1 MKLKSIVQ
9 VCDEKSNPKPCIFYI
24 TSSVTSII
32 HKNGCQICKEK
43 VSDAVGG
50 YKVWYIMIESFRGP
64 PMEHNLLLLI
74 TLLGYPYFLISV
86 DRPGLGILGVIP
98 TTPFL
103 RDSLPLQKVLSRS
116 LPHYRVLCKVKL
128 SLSFESCSFSTLLV
142 ISPKEMHFYVCHWDP
157 VMAKVAP
164 VLSSP
169 SEDRTFWH

>member
-1 MKLKSIVQ
+1 M
-9 VCDEKSNPKPCIFYI
+9 CDEISNPMPCIFYI

-50 YKVWYIMIESFRGP
+50 YKVWYIMIKSLRGP
-64 PMEHNLLLLI
+64 FMEHNS
-74 TLLGYPYFLISV
+74 YRYFPFSL
-86 DRPGLGILGVIP
+86 DRPGSGILGVIA

-157 VMAKVAP
+157 VMVKMNITWAP
-164 VLSSP
+164 VLKSP
-169 SEDRTFWH
+169 SEDRTLWH